1 MANSPLSL
9 RIERF
14 CRTLRQMGDPMDD
27 AIETFFAGNSFAV
40 IGASRDREKYGNKV
54 LRSYLQAGR
63 RVYPVNPKVD
73 EIEGLQTYPDLAS
86 LPERVH
92 GISIITPPQVT
103 ADIVEQAARAG
114 VRYLW
119 MQPGAES
126 EAAIRRAEELGLEVI
141 HSGPCVLVLQGFR
154 DV

>member
-1 MANSPLSL
+1 MEPV
-9 RIERF
+9 
-14 CRTLRQMGDPMDD
+14 CRTLAQMGDTLDD
-27 AIETFFAGNSFAV
+27 AIEAFFAGNSFAV
-40 IGASRDREKYGNKV
+40 VGASGDREKYGNKV

-63 RVYPVNPKVD
+63 RVYAVNPKPGK
-73 EIEGLQTYPDLAS
+73 IEGLRTYPDLAS

-92 GISIITPPQVT
+92 GVSIITPPAVT
-103 ADIVEQAARAG
+103 VGIVEQAARAG
-114 VRYLW
+114 IRHLW

-126 EAAIRRAEELGLEVI
+126 DEAIRKAEELGLELI